1 MGQEEA
7 WEDNDMEEYVVIGLD
22 ELRIALRL
30 SAVERVIRAV
40 YVSPLPDAPDIVSG
54 VVNVQGRVVPVVNMR
69 RRFRLADRPVTLT
82 DRLVIARTNQRPVAL
97 MADTVSG
104 VLEYPAPDIIDAA
117 SIFPGLAYVDGVAKL
132 EDGLI
137 LIHDLGRFLSL
148 DEASALERAMIP
160 AGGR

>member
-1 MGQEEA
+1 MR
-7 WEDNDMEEYVVIGLD
+7 EYVVIGLD
-22 ELRIALRL
+22 ELRVALRL

-69 RRFRLADRPVTLT
+69 QRFRLADRPATLT

-104 VLEYPAPDIIDAA
+104 VLEYPEPDIIDAA
-117 SIFPGLAYVDGVAKL
+117 SIFPGMAYVDGVAKL
-132 EDGLI
+132 ADGLI